1 MTQTQTQQPAARRS
15 VTVSSPSLTA
25 IMGTTK
31 RRRWDVETSEVSDGP
46 PAASSSWDALPA
58 ESPAGGA
65 AAAPP
70 PSRSRW
76 DVTPE
81 VGAAAHAAA
90 ADATPLLSTLTEPTA
105 PGTPVSA
112 SRWDVTPAHGGG
124 PAAGGATPGTSSRW
138 DVTPDM
144 SSSGFVAGGGANP
157 SKRSRWDE
165 TPDVAAGA
173 TGPFGV
179 ATPVV
184 GVGGAYS
191 GTPLLGGAG
200 GVPTMS
206 VEALAAARVA
216 ADAAARSRP
225 VTDEELDAL
234 LPTDGYKVL
243 TPPEGYVPKRR
254 RPVAATPLMTPL
266 MTPVVG
272 TPSVG
277 GAGSGGAFA
286 ATPLYVLPAEGGV
299 TAEAVGIPAL
309 PPGLDG
315 IEMSA
320 EDYATFGAI
329 LGPEVKAGAPQL
341 SAAEQKKRRIMK
353 LLLKVKNGSPMM
365 RKAAFRTLSD
375 KAVEFGAGPLFDAL
389 LPLLLSPTLEEQA
402 RHLLVKVID
411 RVLAKLEHRVRP
423 YVHKILVVMQPLLI
437 DEDYH
442 ARAEGR
448 EIIANLAKAAGLA
461 TMLATMRPDIDNPDD
476 YVRNTTARALAVVAS
491 ALGIPSMLP
500 FLRAVCASRKSW
512 EARHTGAKVVQQ
524 LSILV
529 GCAVLP
535 LLNQLVGAIAA
546 GLTDEQV
553 KVRTVT
559 ALALAALAES
569 SAPYG
574 IEAFDGVLKPL
585 WKGIRQHRG
594 KTLAAFLKAVGAL
607 LPLMDAEYASY
618 YTSEV
623 AGVLKREFRSP
634 DDEMRKIVLAVVSQ
648 AVACDGVTSE
658 YVRDELLA
666 DFLADFWV
674 VRTAAD
680 RRAARTL
687 ADTTVA
693 VAGKVGGAA
702 VLDHLA
708 PLLKHSSPPLRRLS
722 VDTVARVAADLGL
735 ADVDARLETLLVD
748 GLIVALQEEHGGPGG
763 GGGGGDGMSSFGS
776 GDAAVKA
783 VSTVVAQ
790 LGTRAASYLPQL
802 VQLVKWRL
810 NHASAKVRQQA
821 ADLVGG
827 LAPVLGAC
835 SMTELLQHVGEVLF
849 EFLGEEFPDTLAGIL
864 GALSAV
870 LAVLGVEAMRPPV
883 GELLPRLTPV
893 LKNRH
898 ERVQENA
905 IVLVGRI
912 ARGGS
917 ERVSPK
923 EWMRVCFELLEL
935 LKAPRKSVRRAAVAT
950 FGSIAAAIGADD
962 VLSTLLN
969 NLKVQERQ
977 QRVCTTVAIAA
988 VAGACGPYTV
998 VPGLLHEYRTP
1009 ALNVQ
1014 NGVLKSIA
1022 FLFESIGSEG
1032 RDYVYAVTGLLE
1044 DALSDRDLV
1053 HRQTACS
1060 AVAHIA
1066 LGVAGYGYED
1076 ALVHLLNYVMPNVF
1090 ETSPHVLNAVLFAI
1104 EGCTVA
1110 LGPAV
1115 ILAYLL
1121 QGLFHPASKVR
1132 AIYWRIYNTLYVYGQ
1147 EALVPAWPRL
1157 DGLGAVHPD
1166 GLHAAVAG
1174 GAASVASLGVAAAGN
1189 GGAKAGAEAHVPGE
1203 WPDNRYAR
1211 PELDFVL

>member
-1 MTQTQTQQPAARRS
+1 
-15 VTVSSPSLTA
+15 
-25 IMGTTK
+25 MGVAK
-31 RRRWDVETSEVSDGP
+31 RRRWDVDTSEVSDGP
-46 PAASSSWDALPA
+46 PAAPSKWDAAP
-58 ESPAGGA
+58 GGGVGD
-65 AAAPP
+65 APP
-70 PSRSRW
+70 PAPPTTKSRW
-76 DVTPE
+76 DATPD
-81 VGAAAHAAA
+81 VASASAGTADAP
-90 ADATPLLSTLTEPTA
+90 DATPLLSSLTA
-105 PGTPVSA
+105 PAGTGAPASAA
-112 SRWDVTPAHGGG
+112 SRWDVTPVLGGAASA
-124 PAAGGATPGTSSRW
+124 AAGGRAGGPGVAASTPSRW
-138 DVTPDM
+138 DVTP
-144 SSSGFVAGGGANP
+144 VVGGGGGGGGGGSGATP

-165 TPDVAAGA
+165 TPDVAASGGGPLGGA
-173 TGPFGV
+173 T
-179 ATPVV
+179 
-184 GVGGAYS
+184 
-191 GTPLLGGAG
+191 PLMGAG
-200 GVPTMS
+200 GVFGATPTVGSVGGAPLMS
-206 VEALAAARVA
+206 AEALAAARVA

-234 LPTDGYKVL
+234 LPTDGFKVL

-254 RPVAATPLMTPL
+254 RPVAATPLLTPL
-266 MTPVVG
+266 MTPVGGG
-272 TPSVG
+272 TPVVG
-277 GAGSGGAFA
+277 GAGSGGPFG

-299 TAEAVGIPAL
+299 TADAVGIPAL

-320 EDYATFGAI
+320 EDYAAFGTI
-329 LGPEVKAGAPQL
+329 LGPDGKKDSKEL
-341 SAAEQKKRRIMK
+341 SPAEQKKRRIMK
-353 LLLKVKNGSPMM
+353 LLLKVKNGSPVM

-389 LPLLLSPTLEEQA
+389 LPLLVSPTLEEQA

-411 RVLAKLEHRVRP
+411 RVLAKLEHRIRP

-448 EIIANLAKAAGLA
+448 EIIANLAKSAGLA
-461 TMLATMRPDIDNPDD
+461 TMLATMRPDIDNPDE

-524 LSILV
+524 LSMLV

-546 GLTDEQV
+546 GLTDEQG
-553 KVRTVT
+553 KVRTIT

-618 YTSEV
+618 CTSEV

-648 AVACDGVTSE
+648 AVVCDGVTAE

-693 VAGKVGGAA
+693 VAGKVGGAL

-708 PLLKHSSPPLRRLS
+708 PLLKHASPPLRRLS
-722 VDTVARVAADLGL
+722 VDTVARIAGDLGL
-735 ADVDARLETLLVD
+735 ADVDSRLETLLVD

-763 GGGGGDGMSSFGS
+763 GGGDGGMSSYGS

-827 LAPVLGAC
+827 LAPVLGDCA
-835 SMTELLQHVGEVLF
+835 MTELLQHVGEVLF
-849 EFLGEEFPDTLAGIL
+849 EFLGEEFPDALAGIL

-870 LAVLGVEAMRPPV
+870 LAVLGVEEMRPGV

-905 IVLVGRI
+905 IILVGRI

-950 FGSIAAAIGADD
+950 FGNIAAAIGADD
-962 VLSTLLN
+962 VLTTLLN

-1115 ILAYLL
+1115 IFAYLL
-1121 QGLFHPASKVR
+1121 QGLFHPAAKVR

-1147 EALVPAWPRL
+1147 EALIPAWPRL
-1157 DGLGAVHPD
+1157 DGLGAVHAD
-1166 GLHAAVAG
+1166 GI
-1174 GAASVASLGVAAAGN
+1174 AAAGVE
-1189 GGAKAGAEAHVPGE
+1189 GAAATAAASARNRVAAVGDGDPGAMAHVPGE